1 MTMESL
7 SLLPRLRKLPASEN
21 ITTLDHDETVTR
33 IRGMDRDHFAFEV
46 SQATEEVLEA
56 LFHARNVPDNLV
68 NNLNEAYD
76 RSFSSFAEQGRSVHE
91 HFQEM
96 MERGP
101 NSVTGF
107 VSNLKGKVAEL
118 EIESALEERHSGYDF
133 ELAESATQPG
143 HDLIG
148 TSPDGPDILVQVKV
162 GGAAYADK
170 AVDAMQDSPNVAFWV
185 SREIYDRI
193 AETHPELL
201 GRLTDIA
208 PVVEL
213 TESVSDGLGTLAANR
228 GIDVPDSIGEA
239 LPFVG
244 EVVLGI
250 KLIWGMVKT
259 ERELVDVELPDRSK
273 VHGIR
278 ALALASRFGINQLCM
293 WAGIKSGAMLG
304 TALAPGLGTAA
315 GGLVGG
321 VIGLPSGMML
331 HRRLQPRIE
340 EVAIKLVGG
349 DADDVFYLMNKV
361 EIDQLGQSFA
371 ATQVA

>member
-33 IRGMDRDHFAFEV
+33 IRGMDRDHFAIEV

-143 HDLIG
+143 WDLIG
-148 TSPDGPDILVQVKV
+148 TSPDGEDIFIQ
-162 GGAAYADK
+162 
-170 AVDAMQDSPNVAFWV
+170 
-185 SREIYDRI
+185 R
-193 AETHPELL
+193 
-201 GRLTDIA
+201 
-208 PVVEL
+208 
-213 TESVSDGLGTLAANR
+213 TL
-228 GIDVPDSIGEA
+228 S
-239 LPFVG
+239 
-244 EVVLGI
+244 
-250 KLIWGMVKT
+250 
-259 ERELVDVELPDRSK
+259 
-273 VHGIR
+273 
-278 ALALASRFGINQLCM
+278 
-293 WAGIKSGAMLG
+293 
-304 TALAPGLGTAA
+304 
-315 GGLVGG
+315 
-321 VIGLPSGMML
+321 
-331 HRRLQPRIE
+331 
-340 EVAIKLVGG
+340 
-349 DADDVFYLMNKV
+349 
-361 EIDQLGQSFA
+361 
-371 ATQVA
+371 